1 MFKRTTAVNKLGN
14 LTERIRI
21 VPGGTWA
28 GKTYVILAL
37 EINYCIK
44 HPGTQSTVIAETI
57 PSIKAGALKDFKE
70 IMTDTG
76 RWDSNRFNATD
87 RIYTFSKGSTIQ
99 FTAYENEDKAKQSG
113 KRNRL
118 FVNEA
123 NTIPKPIVD
132 ALMIRTDGVIW
143 LDYNPTARFWVN
155 DEYEQV
161 TGVDWLILTY
171 KDNEALPETI
181 LTELRSRRE
190 KAKTSTYWAN
200 WCKVYLDGEIGT
212 LEGVCIPDWKKIDR
226 LPEDKDGNLESRVL
240 CYGLDFGYSNDPTS
254 LVAVHKWNDSYI
266 LDEIIYKKG
275 LLNSDISDILKY
287 NDIKGLI
294 YADSAEPK
302 SIQELKLRGHQIYP
316 CTKGKDSIVYGIET
330 INQNEIFVTASSINL
345 IKELQSYTWQVD
357 KTGEKMNKPVDAFN
371 HAIDAVRYAITETLM
386 NPNKGEYYIH

>member
-1 MFKRTTAVNKLGN
+1 MFQRTTAVNKLGG
-14 LTERIRI
+14 LKQRIRV

-44 HPGTQSTVIAETI
+44 HEGTQSTAIAETV
-57 PSIKAGALKDFKE
+57 PSIKSGALKDFKE
-70 IMTDTG
+70 IMRETG

-87 RIYTFSKGSTIQ
+87 RIYTFSNGSNIQ

-132 ALMIRTDGVIW
+132 ALIIRTDGVIW

-155 DEYEQV
+155 DEFENHK
-161 TGVDWLILTY
+161 GVDWVTLTY
-171 KDNEALPETI
+171 KDNEALPNTI
-181 LTELRSRRE
+181 LEELSNRRD
-190 KAKTSTYWAN
+190 KAKTSSYWAN
-200 WCKVYLDGEIGT
+200 WCKVYLDGQIGT
-212 LEGVCIPDWKKIDR
+212 LEGVCIPDWKKVGR
-226 LPEDKDGNLESRVL
+226 LPEDEDGNLECRVL

-254 LVAVHKWNDSYI
+254 LVAVYKWNDSYI
-266 LDEIIYKKG
+266 FDEIIYKKG
-275 LLNSDISDILKY
+275 LLNSEISDLLKS
-287 NDIKGLI
+287 NKVKGNI

-302 SIQELKLRGHQIYP
+302 SIQELKLRGHKIYP
-316 CTKGKDSIVYGIET
+316 CTKGRDSIVYGIEL
-330 INQNEIFVTASSINL
+330 INQNEIYITSNSTNL
-345 IKELQSYTWQVD
+345 IKELQSYTWKVD
-357 KTGEKMNKPVDAFN
+357 KAGEKMNKPVDAFN
-371 HAIDAVRYAITETLM
+371 HAIDAIRYALSETLM